1 MSTSKDRIYDGFMH
15 MCVKKPINEIT
26 IQEIA
31 DECGIS
37 RRTVYNHFHDK
48 YEIMNSLHTRR
59 FVEACKASGP
69 KHDMRSAIVHLCRAW
84 YENQDY
90 YRSVFSHTG
99 QNSYPDM
106 LFHDSFCAAE
116 AKLKEC
122 MKTDVLNEDITFQL
136 EFYLNAAINASRNWL
151 NSRTP
156 VSPEVFGGRLF
167 GCLPVCLARC
177 LAE

>member
-69 KHDMRSAIVHLCRAW
+69 KHDMKSAIVHLCRAW
-84 YENQDY
+84 YEHSDY
-90 YRSVFSHTG
+90 YRSVFSYNG
-99 QNSYPDM
+99 QNSYSDM
-106 LFHDSFCAAE
+106 LFHDSFHAAE
-116 AKLKEC
+116 MKLKESLN
-122 MKTDVLNEDITFQL
+122 TDVLSEDQVFQL
-136 EFYLNAAINASRNWL
+136 RFYFKAAIYASRKWL
-151 NSRTP
+151 ERGTP
-156 VSPEVFGGRLF
+156 VPPDVFGSRLF
-167 GCLPVCLARC
+167 GCLPVGLAALLR
-177 LAE
+177 